1 MLIRYGYEMTIECAA
16 PVPVVCQLD
25 LHPSQTPA
33 VRAERPFASDPHVE
47 SRLYYDVFDNRCRR
61 FVAPAGALTFSNA
74 GVVETPDAPDP
85 VVPQAEEVPVAALP
99 DETLLYLVG
108 SRYVE
113 TDKLS
118 QAAWDLFGAT
128 PRGWPRV
135 QAICDF
141 VHRHITF
148 GYENARSTRT
158 AFEAFNERVG
168 VCRDFAHLAV
178 AFCRCM
184 NIPARY
190 ANGYLGDIGVP
201 ADPAPMDFNAWFE
214 VYLGGRWWTFDARHN
229 MPRIG
234 RVLIARGRDAADI
247 PMVNSF
253 GPHTLKT
260 FRVWTDEVKGDEA
273 EPYVRLQDGGMGSA
287 NSA

>member
-1 MLIRYGYEMTIECAA
+1 MLIRYGYEMTFGCSA
-16 PVPVVCQLD
+16 PTPMICQLD
-25 LHPSQTPA
+25 IHPSCTPA
-33 VRAERPFASDPHVE
+33 IRAETPFASNPHVR
-47 SRLYYDVFDNRCRR
+47 SWIYSDVFDNRCRR
-61 FVAPAGALTFSNA
+61 FLAPPGDITISNS
-74 GVVETPDAPDP
+74 GVVEVSDQPDLVAPDA
-85 VVPQAEEVPVAALP
+85 AEIPVADLP

-118 QAAWDLFGAT
+118 QIAWDLFGHMS
-128 PRGWPRV
+128 PGWARV

-141 VHRHITF
+141 VNGRIEF
-148 GYENARSTRT
+148 GYETARSTRT
-158 AFEAFNERVG
+158 AYEAYVERVG

-201 ADPAPMDFNAWFE
+201 PDPAPMDFNAWFE
-214 VYLGGRWWTFDARHN
+214 VFLGGKWYTFDARHN

-234 RVLIARGRDAADI
+234 RILIARGRDAADI
-247 PMVNSF
+247 PLVNSF
-253 GPHTLKT
+253 GPHALKAFSVVT
-260 FRVWTDEVKGDEA
+260 EETNSVASGAFAGVQSR
-273 EPYVRLQDGGMGSA
+273 SA
-287 NSA
+287 A

>member
-1 MLIRYGYEMTIECAA
+1 MLIRYGYEMTFGCAA
-16 PVPVVCQLD
+16 PTPMVCQLD
-25 LHPSQTPA
+25 VHPSCSPA
-33 VRAERPFASDPHVE
+33 IRAETPFASNPRVE
-47 SRLYYDVFDNRCRR
+47 SWLYSDVFGNRCRR
-61 FVAPAGALTFSNA
+61 FLAPPGDLTISNY
-74 GVVETPDAPDP
+74 GVVEVSDRPDP
-85 VVPQAEEVPVAALP
+85 VVPDAAEIPVADLP

-118 QAAWDLFGAT
+118 QLAWDHFGHTAS
-128 PRGWPRV
+128 GWPRV

-141 VHRHITF
+141 VNGHITF

-158 AFEAFNERVG
+158 AYEAYVERTG
-168 VCRDFAHLAV
+168 VCRDFAHLAL

-201 ADPAPMDFNAWFE
+201 PDPAPMDFNAWFE
-214 VYLGGRWWTFDARHN
+214 VFLGGKWYTFDARHN

-234 RVLIARGRDAADI
+234 RILIARGRDAADI
-247 PMVNSF
+247 PLVNSF
-253 GPHTLKT
+253 GPHVLKT
-260 FRVWTDEVKGDEA
+260 FSVVTEETDSVACPPLAGV
-273 EPYVRLQDGGMGSA
+273 PSRSA
-287 NSA
+287 A

>member
-1 MLIRYGYEMTIECAA
+1 MNDA
-16 PVPVVCQLD
+16 
-25 LHPSQTPA
+25 
-33 VRAERPFASDPHVE
+33 
-47 SRLYYDVFDNRCRR
+47 
-61 FVAPAGALTFSNA
+61 VAP
-74 GVVETPDAPDP
+74 DA
-85 VVPQAEEVPVAALP
+85 AEIPVADLP

-118 QAAWDLFGAT
+118 QIAWDHFGRSA
-128 PRGWPRV
+128 PGWARV

-141 VHRHITF
+141 VNGHIEF
-148 GYENARSTRT
+148 GYETARSTRT
-158 AFEAFNERVG
+158 AYEAYVERVG

-201 ADPAPMDFNAWFE
+201 PDPAPMDFNAWFE
-214 VYLGGRWWTFDARHN
+214 VFLGGKWHTFDARHN

-234 RVLIARGRDAADI
+234 RILIARGRDAADI
-247 PMVNSF
+247 PLVNSF
-253 GPHTLKT
+253 GPHALKAFSVVT
-260 FRVWTDEVKGDEA
+260 EETNSVA
-273 EPYVRLQDGGMGSA
+273 SA
-287 NSA
+287 PLAAVQCRSAA